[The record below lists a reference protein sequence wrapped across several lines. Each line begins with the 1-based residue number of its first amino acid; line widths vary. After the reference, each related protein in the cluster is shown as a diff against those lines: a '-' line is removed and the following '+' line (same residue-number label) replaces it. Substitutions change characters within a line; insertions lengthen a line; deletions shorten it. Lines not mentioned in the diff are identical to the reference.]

1 MDHIDTSSHVDSTS
15 GETHAQQQAEAAQV
29 EFIRA
34 NPAQVRKEIERLHE
48 ALRQAN
54 ITPTS
59 PVQPL
64 SPPLPDPPTTGS
76 DFASAIAI
84 ALPDIPE
91 CDGERDRLDAWEQ
104 SLIQKMTAND
114 DCFPKEN
121 NKIAYAESRLAF
133 GKKANSL
140 MRQYRSDGICTLAT
154 LADWRQKLRALCGNP
169 FEEEDARTYL
179 RDELKQGTMPFHEYY
194 HKFCQ
199 KKERSRMEGPSL
211 LDCLKRNVNYAV
223 QAAAFTWRD
232 IHGRSPV
239 TFQDHVE
246 AFSDVDAKIA
256 QLKHGQPRSAST
268 AGATNPPRP
277 KPSLSQSVPL
287 SGSKSAPV
295 VPVVAVTPV
304 PSDIPVGDPMDLS
317 SAITAVQGKPL

>member
-1 MDHIDTSSHVDSTS
+1 MDAILDNRDPSILD
-15 GETHAQQQAEAAQV
+15 GYE
-29 EFIRA
+29 
-34 NPAQVRKEIERLHE
+34 
-48 ALRQAN
+48 
-54 ITPTS
+54 
-59 PVQPL
+59 
-64 SPPLPDPPTTGS
+64 PPRDWSKGLILGS
-76 DFASAIAI
+76 
-84 ALPDIPE
+84 
-91 CDGERDRLDAWEQ
+91 
-104 SLIQKMTAND
+104 
-114 DCFPKEN
+114 
-121 NKIAYAESRLAF
+121 
-133 GKKANSL
+133 GKKAHSL
-140 MRQYRSDGICTLAT
+140 MGQYRSDGICTLAT

-199 KKERSRMEGPSL
+199 KKERSRMDDPSL

-256 QLKHGQPRSAST
+256 QLKHRQPRSAST

-304 PSDIPVGDPMDLS
+304 PSAIPVGDTMDLS
-317 SAITAVQGKPL
+317 SAITAVQGKPLSVSGVKDICNKWQLCYYCKQQHLGKTAKECPNKKPANLRAADLDNTASSDGGVLLHSGNA